1 MTDEERE
8 ETIKLLKEKIA
19 DLSDKVKDTADTVQ
33 IIGHGALDIIKEK
46 AEEAKSTINA
56 MKENY
61 NTYAESAQ
69 NMVASKLLEAQMN
82 IEAAKKQ
89 VDEKKAEYDKENF
102 ENYIKTKIE
111 YADALVNLSKLTAE
125 EAKLAYLEVLKDQ
138 KEYEEKYNKKD

>member
-1 MTDEERE
+1 
-8 ETIKLLKEKIA
+8 
-19 DLSDKVKDTADTVQ
+19 
-33 IIGHGALDIIKEK
+33 
-46 AEEAKSTINA
+46 

-125 EAKLAYLEVLKDQ
+125 EAKLAYLEALKDQ

>member
-1 MTDEERE
+1 
-8 ETIKLLKEKIA
+8 
-19 DLSDKVKDTADTVQ
+19 
-33 IIGHGALDIIKEK
+33 
-46 AEEAKSTINA
+46 
-56 MKENY
+56 
-61 NTYAESAQ
+61 
-69 NMVASKLLEAQMN
+69 MVASKLLEAQMN